1 MRRTRSQTNKAYH
14 ALGFV
19 RVVVTLHSRA
29 GEHKY
34 DWTGSAIVL
43 MARAGIGC
51 EGELARLIQ
60 THPNAPVLI
69 CGPRA
74 GVSRPGINA
83 KSTGG
88 TNDIRNIESI
98 GIASTG
104 GTRIASTGGVRIANA
119 GGIRIANTGGIRI
132 ANSTRGIEITRD
144 ARNVSSIPDAPNS
157 LGVAS
162 GTDGIHSSNPNEQD
176 ENLYHGSCHTSFLL
190 GYLRSKS
197 ITLIS
202 LDTSEYFY
210 FAEFKDS
217 MGTGVDKNN
226 R

>member
-14 ALGFV
+14 ALGFI
-19 RVVVTLHSRA
+19 RVVITLHSRA
-29 GEHKY
+29 GERKY
-34 DWTGSAIVL
+34 DWAGSAIIL
-43 MARAGIGC
+43 MIRAGTGC

-144 ARNVSSIPDAPNS
+144 ARNVNSIPDAPNS

-162 GTDGIHSSNPNEQD
+162 GTDGIHSSNPDERD